1 MLEAF
6 SIIIFLLFL
15 CRNSTISGFRL
26 FTPKVIASLPL
37 VGISALFNSSLISS
51 LLNFVSLKSRLIVL
65 FLLASLISSL
75 ACLTPLVSSS
85 MSLSVLLLKW
95 DFCALKSK
103 FLLKSLMLW
112 LLSNALFR

>member
-15 CRNSTISGFRL
+15 CKNSTISWFRL

-51 LLNFVSLKSRLIVL
+51 LLNFVSLKSRLISAL
-65 FLLASLISSL
+65 FLLASLISTL
-75 ACLTPLVSSS
+75 ACLTPLLSSS
-85 MSLSVLLLKW
+85 MILSVLLLEW
-95 DFCALKSK
+95 DFCALNSLTR
-103 FLLKSLMLW
+103 FLASGY
-112 LLSNALFR
+112 